1 MRQDNDLLFI
11 KYNFLV
17 DYGGAKIEI
26 KGEIVGKG
34 EKEEIEKFINYWK
47 ENKKIHNKLFV
58 MFYNILITSLFN
70 KIALICETLSLP
82 LPINLPIIREKE
94 KVENEENKEEK
105 KELIPKNKGEDK
117 EENKEV
123 KIDDIE

>member
-1 MRQDNDLLFI
+1 MIRFFRPTIEEIFSKRGEITRDIKFSVNTQEMRQDNDLLFI

-58 MFYNILITSLFN
+58 MFYNILITLYYFSYFQYY
-70 KIALICETLSLP
+70 LILCYFTT
-82 LPINLPIIREKE
+82 NCCKTFCC
-94 KVENEENKEEK
+94 K
-105 KELIPKNKGEDK
+105 
-117 EENKEV
+117 
-123 KIDDIE
+123 